1 MKGEDKLKRQILQN
15 QVAIKTDKIISYH
28 ISINQSGKEISDA
41 KVTDIL
47 STPKISYIKNS
58 FKIEKGKWVIV
69 NNRWVLKN
77 KINVTEQFT
86 INFISDSQFSVDL
99 GHIKA
104 GEGYR
109 INYKAKANYNLQ
121 NGEIVENIASLW
133 SSKIKIINSIVKTTY
148 REAGRNAEG
157 YVYSI
162 TLHKKDEVSGMPLT
176 GAIFRV
182 IRDRNG
188 TTVGE
193 FITDSAGEVTSLN
206 LLKDTYKIKEIK
218 APAGYQ
224 LFKRK
229 FKITPDKFNNE
240 KTYDLEVLNK

>member
-1 MKGEDKLKRQILQN
+1 MIKTNSEREFFQLTVNRNTVPVGKVDFEGGRQVKKTDLTKSGSY
-15 QVAIKTDKIISYH
+15 KTDKIISYH
-28 ISINQSGKEISDA
+28 ISINQSDKEISDA

-148 REAGRNAEG
+148 REASGNAEG

-182 IRDRNG
+182 IRDCNG

-218 APAGYQ
+218 APAGY
-224 LFKRK
+224 
-229 FKITPDKFNNE
+229 
-240 KTYDLEVLNK
+240 

>member
-1 MKGEDKLKRQILQN
+1 M
-15 QVAIKTDKIISYH
+15 
-28 ISINQSGKEISDA
+28 
-41 KVTDIL
+41 
-47 STPKISYIKNS
+47 
-58 FKIEKGKWVIV
+58 IV

-148 REAGRNAEG
+148 REASGNAEG

-193 FITDSAGEVTSLN
+193 FTTDSAGEVTSLN

-218 APAGYQ
+218 APAGY
-224 LFKRK
+224 
-229 FKITPDKFNNE
+229 
-240 KTYDLEVLNK
+240 

>member
-1 MKGEDKLKRQILQN
+1 MIKTNSEREFFQLTVNRNTVPIGKVDFEGGRQVKKTDLTKSGSY
-15 QVAIKTDKIISYH
+15 KTDKIISYH

-148 REAGRNAEG
+148 REASGNAED

-218 APAGYQ
+218 APAGY
-224 LFKRK
+224 
-229 FKITPDKFNNE
+229 
-240 KTYDLEVLNK
+240 

>member
-1 MKGEDKLKRQILQN
+1 MIKTNSEREFFQLTVNRNTVPVGKVDFEGGRQVKKTDLTKSGSY
-15 QVAIKTDKIISYH
+15 KTDKIISYH

-121 NGEIVENIASLW
+121 NGEIVENIACLLYTSD
-133 SSKIKIINSIVKTTY
+133 
-148 REAGRNAEG
+148 AA
-157 YVYSI
+157 
-162 TLHKKDEVSGMPLT
+162 DE
-176 GAIFRV
+176 
-182 IRDRNG
+182 
-188 TTVGE
+188 
-193 FITDSAGEVTSLN
+193 
-206 LLKDTYKIKEIK
+206 
-218 APAGYQ
+218 
-224 LFKRK
+224 
-229 FKITPDKFNNE
+229 
-240 KTYDLEVLNK
+240 